1 VLTDAKD
8 ALSRG
13 EVEGQFEGE
22 LSKKSLKPN

>member
-1 VLTDAKD
+1 LTDAKD

-22 LSKKSLKPN
+22 LSKK